1 LVAGGWRW
9 WLAAVLCGGALWY
22 LAPGAE
28 ANCKATGTQ
37 RDKTKMHL
45 SGAKFNRVWHRK
57 GAFWNRKGQKIT
69 QKKIDKHFPLFLGL
83 KIKEFRPA
91 SSPKN

>member
-1 LVAGGWRW
+1 
-9 WLAAVLCGGALWY
+9 LAVVVGGGALWRCFVVPRARCGRE
-22 LAPGAE
+22 LQGH
-28 ANCKATGTQ
+28 GTQ

-45 SGAKFNRVWHRK
+45 SGAKFNRVWRRK